1 MHKHSVRVYHVPRA
15 AFNVLY
21 KFIPRPTQLQAL
33 LSFSTLFTPI
43 PTPYPPPTHTHT
55 KNGPNKVGR
64 EELVELGRLLEQ
76 TCKGRN
82 AHCDPGDNEKI
93 SLI

>member
-1 MHKHSVRVYHVPRA
+1 MHKHSVRAYHVLRA

-21 KFIPRPTQLQAL
+21 KFIPRPTQFQAL

-43 PTPYPPPTHTHT
+43 PPYLPPTH
-55 KNGPNKVGR
+55 KNCPNKVGR

-82 AHCDPGDNEKI
+82 ARCDPGDNEKI